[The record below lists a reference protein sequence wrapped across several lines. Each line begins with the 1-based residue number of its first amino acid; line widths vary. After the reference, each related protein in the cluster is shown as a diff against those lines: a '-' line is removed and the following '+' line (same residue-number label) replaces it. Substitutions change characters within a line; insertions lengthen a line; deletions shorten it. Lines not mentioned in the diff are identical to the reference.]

1 MVTSLSAALQG
12 SPGIA
17 IGNIIGSNIAN
28 TLLIL
33 GLTAIILPIPA
44 DPRSFRRDAPML
56 AIATLVCLAVVE
68 TSSVG
73 RLSGALFLLLLAGYL
88 WHTYRTEKQRH
99 DAPALL
105 HEQQGRLLEPAAR
118 SGALSAILALSG
130 LAGILVGANLLVTA
144 SIQIAAALG
153 IPDSIIGLTV
163 VAVGTSLPELATSVA
178 AAVKRQ
184 TDIALGNIIGSNIFN
199 ILGIL
204 GTTATGQADP
214 DSGQRGR
221 LRRLGIAWRD
231 RSAVVLRPVRGA
243 YFAVGRCRVPGAVR
257 HLPCAAREPC
267 SCGAPESERCY
278 HIGVEYDGRRSK
290 AMTKFQI
297 ACASPPGRCVSL
309 LPCPATGS
317 AQEKQMYQ
325 WTDQDGVV
333 HFSDTAPEGHGRA
346 GARTSP

>member
-1 MVTSLSAALQG
+1 MDLSTMLCALLGLILLGIGGDVLVRGAVGLAELLKVSPLFTGLVLVGFGTSTPELVTSLSAALQG

-17 IGNIIGSNIAN
+17 IGNVIGSNIAN

-44 DPRSFRRDAPML
+44 NPRSFRRDAPML

-73 RLSGALFLLLLAGYL
+73 RLSGVLFLLLLAGYL
-88 WHTYRTEKQRH
+88 WHTYRMEKQRH
-99 DAPALL
+99 DASALQ
-105 HEQQGRLLEPAAR
+105 HEQQGRLLEPASR

-130 LAGILVGANLLVTA
+130 LAGILAGANLLVTA

-204 GTTATGQADP
+204 GTTALVRPIRIP
-214 DSGQRGR
+214 DN
-221 LRRLGIAWRD
+221 
-231 RSAVVLRPVRGA
+231 
-243 YFAVGRCRVPGAVR
+243 
-257 HLPCAAREPC
+257 
-267 SCGAPESERCY
+267 
-278 HIGVEYDGRRSK
+278 
-290 AMTKFQI
+290 
-297 ACASPPGRCVSL
+297 
-309 LPCPATGS
+309 
-317 AQEKQMYQ
+317 
-325 WTDQDGVV
+325 VV
-333 HFSDTAPEGHGRA
+333 HFDAWVLFGVTGLLLYYALTEARISRSEGAVFLLLYAAYLVLLASRVL
-346 GARTSP
+346 GAT

>member
-1 MVTSLSAALQG
+1 MDLSTVFCALLGLILLGIGGDVLVRGAVGLAELLKVSPLFTGLVLVGFGTSTPELVTSLSAALQG

-44 DPRSFRRDAPML
+44 NPRSFRRDAPML

-88 WHTYRTEKQRH
+88 WHTYRMEKQRH

-204 GTTATGQADP
+204 GTTALVRPIRIPDNVVDFDAWVLFGVTGLLLYYAL
-214 DSGQRGR
+214 SEAR
-221 LRRLGIAWRD
+221 IS
-231 RSAVVLRPVRGA
+231 RSE
-243 YFAVGRCRVPGAVR
+243 GAVF
-257 HLPCAAREPC
+257 LLLYAAYLVLLASRVL
-267 SCGAPESERCY
+267 GA
-278 HIGVEYDGRRSK
+278 
-290 AMTKFQI
+290 T
-297 ACASPPGRCVSL
+297 
-309 LPCPATGS
+309 
-317 AQEKQMYQ
+317 
-325 WTDQDGVV
+325 
-333 HFSDTAPEGHGRA
+333 
-346 GARTSP
+346 

>member
-1 MVTSLSAALQG
+1 MDLSTMLCALLGLILLGIGGDVLVRGAVGLAELLKVSPLFTGLVLVGFGTSTPELVTSLSAALQG

-88 WHTYRTEKQRH
+88 WHTYRMEKQRH

-204 GTTATGQADP
+204 GTTALVRPIRIPDNVVDFDAWVLFGVTGLLLYYAL
-214 DSGQRGR
+214 SEAR
-221 LRRLGIAWRD
+221 IS
-231 RSAVVLRPVRGA
+231 RSE
-243 YFAVGRCRVPGAVR
+243 GAVF
-257 HLPCAAREPC
+257 LLLYAAYLVLLASRVL
-267 SCGAPESERCY
+267 GA
-278 HIGVEYDGRRSK
+278 
-290 AMTKFQI
+290 T
-297 ACASPPGRCVSL
+297 
-309 LPCPATGS
+309 
-317 AQEKQMYQ
+317 
-325 WTDQDGVV
+325 
-333 HFSDTAPEGHGRA
+333 
-346 GARTSP
+346 

>member
-1 MVTSLSAALQG
+1 MDLSTVFCALLGLILLGIGGDVLVRGAVGLAELLKVSPLFTGLVLVGFGTSTPELVTSLSAALQG

-88 WHTYRTEKQRH
+88 WHTYRMEKQRH

-204 GTTATGQADP
+204 GTTALVRPIRIPDNVVDFDAWVLFGVTGLLLYYAL
-214 DSGQRGR
+214 SEAR
-221 LRRLGIAWRD
+221 IS
-231 RSAVVLRPVRGA
+231 RSE
-243 YFAVGRCRVPGAVR
+243 GAVF
-257 HLPCAAREPC
+257 LLLYAAYLVLLASRVL
-267 SCGAPESERCY
+267 GA
-278 HIGVEYDGRRSK
+278 
-290 AMTKFQI
+290 T
-297 ACASPPGRCVSL
+297 
-309 LPCPATGS
+309 
-317 AQEKQMYQ
+317 
-325 WTDQDGVV
+325 
-333 HFSDTAPEGHGRA
+333 
-346 GARTSP
+346 

>member
-1 MVTSLSAALQG
+1 MDLSTVFCALLGLILLGIGGDVLVRGAVGLAELLKVSPLFTGLVLGGFGTSTPELVTSLSAALQG

-88 WHTYRTEKQRH
+88 WHTYRMEKQRH

-204 GTTATGQADP
+204 GTTALVRPIRIPDNVVDFDAWVLFGVTGLLLYYAL
-214 DSGQRGR
+214 SEAR
-221 LRRLGIAWRD
+221 IS
-231 RSAVVLRPVRGA
+231 RSE
-243 YFAVGRCRVPGAVR
+243 GAVF
-257 HLPCAAREPC
+257 LLLYAAYLVLLASRVL
-267 SCGAPESERCY
+267 GA
-278 HIGVEYDGRRSK
+278 
-290 AMTKFQI
+290 T
-297 ACASPPGRCVSL
+297 
-309 LPCPATGS
+309 
-317 AQEKQMYQ
+317 
-325 WTDQDGVV
+325 
-333 HFSDTAPEGHGRA
+333 
-346 GARTSP
+346 

>member
-1 MVTSLSAALQG
+1 MDLSTMLCALLGLILLGIGGDVLVRGAVGLAELLKVSPLFTGLVLVGFGTSTPELVTSLSAALQG

-17 IGNIIGSNIAN
+17 IGNVIGSNIAN

-44 DPRSFRRDAPML
+44 NPRSFRRDAPML

-73 RLSGALFLLLLAGYL
+73 RLSGVLFLLLLAGYL
-88 WHTYRTEKQRH
+88 WHTYRMEKQRH
-99 DAPALL
+99 DASALQ
-105 HEQQGRLLEPAAR
+105 HEQQGRLLEPASR

-130 LAGILVGANLLVTA
+130 LAGILAGANLLVTA

-178 AAVKRQ
+178 AAAKRQ

-204 GTTATGQADP
+204 GTTALVRPIRIPDNVVDFDAWVLFGVTGLLLYYAL
-214 DSGQRGR
+214 SEAR
-221 LRRLGIAWRD
+221 IS
-231 RSAVVLRPVRGA
+231 RSE
-243 YFAVGRCRVPGAVR
+243 GAVF
-257 HLPCAAREPC
+257 LLLYAA
-267 SCGAPESERCY
+267 Y
-278 HIGVEYDGRRSK
+278 LVLL
-290 AMTKFQI
+290 
-297 ACASPPGRCVSL
+297 ASRVL
-309 LPCPATGS
+309 
-317 AQEKQMYQ
+317 
-325 WTDQDGVV
+325 
-333 HFSDTAPEGHGRA
+333 A
-346 GARTSP
+346 GT